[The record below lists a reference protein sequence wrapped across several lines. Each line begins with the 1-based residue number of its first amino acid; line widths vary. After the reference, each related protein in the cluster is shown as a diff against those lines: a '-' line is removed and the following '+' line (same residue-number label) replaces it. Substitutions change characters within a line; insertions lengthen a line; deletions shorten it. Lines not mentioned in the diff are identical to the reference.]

1 LTTLKATDR
10 ATYDQLLNDSIYVN
24 GAMDSAEVISKF
36 LEYVADGKITNV
48 QKAKGIS
55 GLFGTMVQK
64 TFGTDYDFNFK
75 GEQDIFN
82 FVVGMAQKI
91 KTGQLTT
98 KDITSAKEANLVK
111 KLTTEQKG
119 KSKQRRKAFSLASA
133 QESLGDIP
141 QRKL

>member
-1 LTTLKATDR
+1 MHSRQLLTTLKATDR

-24 GAMDSAEVISKF
+24 GAIDSAEVISKF

-55 GLFGTMVQK
+55 GLFGVMVQK
-64 TFGTDYDFNFK
+64 TFGSDYDFNFK

-91 KTGQLTT
+91 KSGQLTT
-98 KDITSAKEANLVK
+98 IKCHLRRSMSVTTTSLSWNECSRVW
-111 KLTTEQKG
+111 
-119 KSKQRRKAFSLASA
+119 R
-133 QESLGDIP
+133 D
-141 QRKL
+141 